1 MNILKA
7 IKVGF
12 RLIYLNIRLSYS
24 NYTRRRLIFKYKTKL
39 NSVLGQEIK
48 NIERI
53 PDKEQREE
61 ELDKLLLD
69 YAKASEKYKSP

>member
-24 NYTRRRLIFKYKTKL
+24 NYTRRRLIFKYKTEL